1 MFDFHKCVL
10 LNVDMTVNSI
20 CTRDLNTTNSL
31 LNVQKLCNCVSQS
44 NVKYIFLKGIKKHF

>member
-1 MFDFHKCVL
+1 MFDFHKFIL

-31 LNVQKLCNCVSQS
+31 PNVQKLCNCGSQS
-44 NVKYIFLKGIKKHF
+44 NVKYIFLK